1 MSDVPPPKNAFDVM
15 MASLAAPKVAVEVA
29 EGEEDEP
36 VLTAVLYEAHLEDAD
51 ESEPLWRVPY
61 FGQAVRLGT
70 AEAIFAAR
78 KRRHER
84 DAARGDK
91 DIGFHAVIDRF
102 GDDAIAWRIVSFKSG
117 RRSEMQ
123 AYANAEEIRLIDE
136 NGGMLRDMD
145 AKLEQTL
152 NLTKGG
158 QGDARVVWATI
169 DARRRRALTKFK
181 VAMEKYV
188 EEHRSSLVPSAYVD
202 EDKYPLGLRL
212 CSFRKGALRKGMPEE
227 AAIDSWA
234 EALPKWL
241 WNARGTDEL
250 FEQFQRGNIERSRG
264 AFAKFKSAME
274 AYVEKHGS
282 ALVPQ
287 DFIAADRY
295 PLGLRLSSFR
305 RGRMHKGLP
314 EEAAID
320 SWAVALPKWSWN
332 AKDTDEWR
340 EEKRKQITERH
351 TTERRDELKRARPIA
366 VPFEKNLKR
375 RIAMRAASTDFS
387 GVWSNAVLYMVSE
400 DKKTIRRVAKNGN
413 MSNRCI
419 VGPVVDPPPP
429 DAFDSDSD

>member
-234 EALPKWL
+234 
-241 WNARGTDEL
+241 
-250 FEQFQRGNIERSRG
+250 
-264 AFAKFKSAME
+264 
-274 AYVEKHGS
+274 
-282 ALVPQ
+282 
-287 DFIAADRY
+287 
-295 PLGLRLSSFR
+295 
-305 RGRMHKGLP
+305 
-314 EEAAID
+314 
-320 SWAVALPKWSWN
+320 VALPKWSWN